1 MCSEEN
7 TVVVAHHQCLRELD
21 NLISKYDYEMVEV
34 CLKILHRN
42 ILIEERYA
50 RETNEST

>member
-1 MCSEEN
+1 MCNEEYASA
-7 TVVVAHHQCLRELD
+7 VAHHRCLSELD